1 MLEEKIKLCNEG
13 EGGDKVTDDGGKI
26 PKSEETDRKKQKE
39 KKISRLIEE
48 KIKLH
53 SEGEGGGKRTN
64 EGGKIPKAE
73 EPSEDVRHET
83 ESESLKI
90 IEMHVDLSHGEQK
103 SKSETDTARH
113 RERIESNSLKRNNSR
128 NSVQEVKWGEEGGF
142 SKHCRKKVT
151 ESEMKVDKINVVGEK
166 SRGPENKLENDKKRE
181 KFEECLRGSKFA

>member
-1 MLEEKIKLCNEG
+1 MY
-13 EGGDKVTDDGGKI
+13 
-26 PKSEETDRKKQKE
+26 
-39 KKISRLIEE
+39 
-48 KIKLH
+48 
-53 SEGEGGGKRTN
+53 

-73 EPSEDVRHET
+73 EPPEDVRHET

-90 IEMHVDLSHGEQK
+90 IEMYVDLSHSEQK

-113 RERIESNSLKRNNSR
+113 RERIESKSLKRNNSR

-151 ESEMKVDKINVVGEK
+151 ESEMKVEKINVVGEK
-166 SRGPENKLENDKKRE
+166 SRGPENKLENYKKQE